1 MNSNRQRFDPV
12 AYIKTPQVILRIVSL
27 VFAIVVFACIA
38 DGVANF
44 SPRSHCLYA
53 QDRNACNYGTV
64 IGALAFVACLAFLAI
79 DALLPGY
86 GYGSSF
92 KKNALVADAVFST
105 LWTLMW
111 FVGFCLLAERWR
123 NTVIGALSVFGFR
136 RLRAFDAGG
145 GRGYYTEPF
154 DGDPDYSS
162 FPDFSESYQKS
173 PFTSERET
181 SDAQPP
187 PY

>member
-27 VFAIVVFACIA
+27 VRKELRKRLAKKVSPLNSPGLQVFAIVVFACIA

-123 NTVIGALSVFGFR
+123 NTVIVGHTHAIDNA
-136 RLRAFDAGG
+136 RAAIAF
-145 GRGYYTEPF
+145 
-154 DGDPDYSS
+154 S
-162 FPDFSESYQKS
+162 FFSIASWVYM
-173 PFTSERET
+173 
-181 SDAQPP
+181 
-187 PY
+187 